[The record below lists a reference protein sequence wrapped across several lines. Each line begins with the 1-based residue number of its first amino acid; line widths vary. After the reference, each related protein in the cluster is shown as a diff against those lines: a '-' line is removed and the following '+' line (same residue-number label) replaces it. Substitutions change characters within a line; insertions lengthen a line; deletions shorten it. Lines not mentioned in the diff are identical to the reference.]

1 MLTYDNY
8 IDSTFFSDELDN
20 DDDNQNLD
28 EGKSVDSDKS
38 LNVSNEEAIIED
50 VTSNDTNDTVL
61 DESKSEQSENIS
73 KIDFIFPCLIG
84 KKIGMTQLF
93 SDDGT
98 VFPATVVE
106 AGPCYV
112 SQIKN
117 IKNDGYNSVQIGY
130 LDKKESKTTKSLIG
144 HFSKSGLKPKKVLK
158 EFRTSSKIKN
168 LSLGVLVDVSQFSL
182 GDSVTISGISKG
194 KGFAGHMKRHGF
206 SGGRASHGKNSVMRK
221 AGSVGA
227 GTSPGRI
234 FPGMKMAGRMGNDKT
249 TIKNLR
255 VLNIDTEKNLLFIKG
270 SVPGPNN
277 RIIFLNKSI

>member
-20 DDDNQNLD
+20 DDNNQNLD

-50 VTSNDTNDTVL
+50 VTSNDINDTVL

-117 IKNDGYNSVQIGY
+117 IKNDGYNSVQLGY

-182 GDSVTISGISKG
+182 GDSVTVSGISKG